1 MSILLWSHFK
11 EFSLL
16 QLHRTQQLQMLLSD
30 CHANECRESQDWND
44 YSFSFNYVNHGF
56 LMKNRLNGSFLLD
69 FQFPAIRLHNLT
81 VPLPHS
87 FLTSPFQPFFVGI
100 RIETIGWDEYKITNC
115 SRMKGFRGISFIC
128 VIVVAIAIFTA
139 DHHRTFRTIFQVFVV
154 PFARRTV
161 FPRTIINQDD
171 QSCVCLRVFVLIFPL
186 NWIWFIGDAQQR
198 PNEKEYDRKDVKT
211 VKSKWN
217 GLLVRKSIE

>member
-1 MSILLWSHFK
+1 MDFWWKTALTAPFCSTSNFP
-11 EFSLL
+11 
-16 QLHRTQQLQMLLSD
+16 QYD
-30 CHANECRESQDWND
+30 CTTSP
-44 YSFSFNYVNHGF
+44 F
-56 LMKNRLNGSFLLD
+56 L
-69 FQFPAIRLHNLT
+69 FPIHSS
-81 VPLPHS
+81 PHPS
-87 FLTSPFQPFFVGI
+87 SPFQPFFVGI